1 MNIPQRLNHRRRII
15 YTALRSVL
23 DKDKRIP
30 KMFMI
35 WDQRFGQASTFIASS
50 YIETW
55 MTAGLLQDHE
65 KRDLSRALVQF
76 MSYDYNDLKTYPSE
90 FIRSDTPPIAPVRSE
105 PKAELS
111 NSESKPEDKPEIV
124 KSKSLAEAVKLTQ
137 SGLVLPAGYVMFLET
152 MQIILKHLKNTGRSN
167 DDILQSLL
175 GFIKER
181 NLMTLEPLLT
191 TWSKQGF
198 STEHLPKIKDSKV
211 MQVFVVM
218 FYKVASELKSRG
230 AVKLQ
235 STANELSHSFK
246 RQANYYSSLEYLASI
261 LECCNSSRKSIWRIP
276 LYIPT
281 PE

>member
-1 MNIPQRLNHRRRII
+1 VEKFTCEEVPIKGVEDSTPFMFGLTHNRPYEVLVGLMNIPQRLNHRRRII

-30 KMFMI
+30 KMFML
-35 WDQRFGQASTFIASS
+35 WDQKYGQASTFIAST

-55 MTAGLLQDHE
+55 MTAGLLQNHE

-90 FIRSDTPPIAPVRSE
+90 FIRSDNPPIAPVRSE
-105 PKAELS
+105 PNTALAQ
-111 NSESKPEDKPEIV
+111 ESKPE
-124 KSKSLAEAVKLTQ
+124 SKSLNTTETPKNKTLAEAVKLTQ
-137 SGLVLPAGYVMFLET
+137 GGVVLPAGYVMFLET
-152 MQIILKHLKNTGRSN
+152 MQIILKNLKNTGCSN
-167 DDILQSLL
+167 DEVLQGLL

-198 STEHLPKIKDSKV
+198 STEHLPKVKDSKV

-218 FYKVASELKSRG
+218 FYKVASDFIVPNKPPE
-230 AVKLQ
+230 
-235 STANELSHSFK
+235 
-246 RQANYYSSLEYLASI
+246 
-261 LECCNSSRKSIWRIP
+261 SSR
-276 LYIPT
+276 L
-281 PE
+281 